1 MIRPNS
7 CLVALACA
15 VTVGA
20 ASAAQPTPAATCEID
35 HLLSYLE
42 GSGCRFFRNGSWY
55 SAAEARKHLQG
66 KYDYLLRKGMIST
79 AESFVELG
87 ATGSS
92 MSGKPYQ
99 VRCAGDAAPVPSST
113 WLSAELQRYR
123 KGAK

>member
-1 MIRPNS
+1 MNS
-7 CLVALACA
+7 RVVALVCA
-15 VTVGA
+15 VMAGA
-20 ASAAQPTPAATCEID
+20 ASAAEPTAAAGREID

-42 GSGCRFFRNGSWY
+42 GSGCEFFRNGSWY
-55 SAAEARKHLQG
+55 SGSEARKHLQG
-66 KYDYLLRKGMIST
+66 KYDYLLRKHMIST